1 MEYVDLYDLG
11 HQATGRTMERG
22 GELPRDCC
30 VMVVSFWVRDGR
42 GRLLLE
48 QRSGEKRWFPLWWEC
63 GGGGVLAGETGFD
76 AARREVLEE
85 LGIEIPDSRWRL
97 LGEMD
102 NVEVLE
108 GQYFHHWNLSY
119 LVQLEE
125 DVPALRLQ
133 AEEVSGVR
141 WFTVE
146 ELDGFLARGAQV
158 TQYTRR
164 LYGRYREQLS
174 APMAWPG
181 QKQKR
186 KQEAV

>member
-1 MEYVDLYDLG
+1 MEYMDLYDWN

-22 GELPRDCC
+22 AVLPRDCC
-30 VMVVSFWVRDGR
+30 VLVVSFWVRDSR

-48 QRSGEKRWFPLWWEC
+48 QRSEEKAWFPLWWEC
-63 GGGGVLAGETGFD
+63 GGGAALAGEAGFD
-76 AARREVLEE
+76 AVRREVQEE
-85 LGIEIPDSRWRL
+85 LGVEAPESNWRF

-119 LVQLEE
+119 LVDLEE
-125 DVPALRLQ
+125 DAPALKLQ
-133 AEEVSGVR
+133 SEEVAAIR

-146 ELDGFLARGAQV
+146 ELDAFLAQGAPV
-158 TQYTRR
+158 TKYTRR
-164 LYGRYREQLS
+164 LYEAYRERLS
-174 APMAWPG
+174 RPMTQPG